1 MIRTMWGALLLSAL
15 LGLTMTAAA
24 DRVIVIMR
32 HAEKPALGLGQLD
45 CQGLNRSLAL
55 VPVLWSR
62 YGAPQAIYAPNPAIG
77 KRDHGHVYAY
87 IRPLA
92 TVEPLAIAAGLPV
105 HIDAGMTQIEPLADR
120 LLAAPAA
127 VQVLAWEHHWGE
139 ALARLLLVRLGA
151 DPQQVPVW
159 QDQDYDSL
167 YVLRIGPGHR
177 VVFSHEQEGLQDLPT
192 TCPGLTAQ
200 AAVH

>member
-1 MIRTMWGALLLSAL
+1 MIGSMWRGLGWRGLGVSVLVCLS
-15 LGLTMTAAA
+15 MAASA

-55 VPVLWSR
+55 VPLLWSR
-62 YGAPQAIYAPNPAIG
+62 YGAPQVVYAPNPAVV

-87 IRPLA
+87 VRPLA
-92 TVEPLAIAAGLPV
+92 TIEPLAIAAGLPV
-105 HIDAGMTQIEPLADR
+105 HIDEGMTQIEPLAAR
-120 LLAAPAA
+120 LLTSPAS
-127 VQVLAWEHHWGE
+127 VQVVAWEHHWGE
-139 ALARLLLVRLGA
+139 ALARLLLVRLQA

-167 YVLRIGPGHR
+167 YVLRIGPGHH
-177 VVFSHEQEGLQDLPT
+177 VVFSHEQEGLQNLPT
-192 TCPGLTAQ
+192 NCPGL
-200 AAVH
+200 H